1 MIIGDYLGWGPCAL
15 TSPPTPSLPTKG
27 EGVSEAATVDSW
39 HAKGSVHLNWRGYGV
54 EMTLLTHRDGY
65 SPAEHRS
72 DAVVHVTGI
81 VMALIA
87 VPVLISVAVILHESA
102 GAVFGASLYGIA
114 LIAMLVCSALYNM
127 TWDVQRKAFF
137 RHFDHTAILCKIAA
151 TYTPFMMLSAGGG
164 GWLLPGLW
172 SAAFAGAVMRFM
184 APDRLKLVAV
194 ALALGMGWAGLFA
207 GDAFFAGLST
217 AVIVLIA
224 VGGSLYTIGVGFF
237 LFERLRYHYT
247 IWHVFVLAASAVF
260 YAAVMLHLVQT
271 AA

>member
-1 MIIGDYLGWGPCAL
+1 MML
-15 TSPPTPSLPTKG
+15 LPK
-27 EGVSEAATVDSW
+27 
-39 HAKGSVHLNWRGYGV
+39 RI
-54 EMTLLTHRDGY
+54 GY
-65 SPAEHRS
+65 SPTENYS
-72 DAVVHVTGI
+72 DAVVHVVGI
-81 VMALIA
+81 TAALVA
-87 VPVLISVAVILHESA
+87 VPVLITLAFLLHGDTRAIVGA
-102 GAVFGASLYGIA
+102 GLYGVA

-127 TWDVQRKAFF
+127 TWEVRRKAFY
-137 RHFDHTAILCKIAA
+137 RHLDHTAILCKIAA

-172 SAAFAGAVMRFM
+172 GAAIGGATMRIM

-217 AVIVLIA
+217 AVIVLI
-224 VGGSLYTIGVGFF
+224 VTGGSLYTIGVGFF
-237 LFERLRYHYT
+237 LFDRLPFHYT

-271 AA
+271 AG